1 MAMSG
6 VCESCG
12 KKTTNVLMSIRGLQM
27 ICNDCAAGQ
36 MRVIARPEH
45 VLRYQIRRAAYAQS
59 RTAR

>member
-45 VLRYQIRRAAYAQS
+45 VLRYQIRRAA
-59 RTAR
+59 